1 MTFKDISHKRS
12 KTLKI
17 TLFLVMIII
26 VFLEIRMK
34 RWLYVILSIFVIL
47 ALFLDKEKLISE
59 KGFYIKYNVLGIKI
73 ESLWKWKEITNI
85 IIDYKKKAPNIQVY
99 IVKDLVIRPFLL
111 NFSKGEELL
120 KFIKKMNPKITI
132 ETKN

>member
-59 KGFYIKYNVLGIKI
+59 KGFYIKYNILGLKI

-85 IIDYKKKAPNIQVY
+85 IIDYKKKTPNIQVY